1 MNESANILIAENELG
16 MLTTLSAVL
25 EDEGHFV
32 VGCQNGEEAIAYL
45 ATHAEDRP
53 IDIVISDLKLT
64 DMSGLNVLS
73 HLKKINSGAAF
84 ILITGNAT
92 LETSIAALNQGAFA
106 YHVKPLD
113 IDALTNSINN
123 ALRQQRLLEELKT
136 ARLEAEA
143 ANVEKGQFLA
153 NMSHEIRTP
162 MNGIIGLTQ
171 LTLDTEL
178 TPDQRMYLESVIG
191 SSHTLLTLVNDILDF
206 SKIEAGKIDLEST
219 VFSPRECLR
228 EVVAQT
234 QPLFDQK
241 GLLIEFQV
249 RDQVPEALLGD
260 PTRLK
265 QILTNLIGN
274 ALKFTEFG
282 KVSVRVELE
291 TSSESDVSLRFLV
304 NDTGIGICAED
315 LERIFQAFSQADSST
330 TRRFGG
336 TGLGLSISSQLVA
349 LMGGQLTCES
359 QQGEGSTF
367 QFTVSFGLES
377 TDIELSPPGEAREGT
392 LKPTALIVDDD
403 DGVRKL
409 LAVHLEDRGW
419 NTVRAESGVKALD
432 LLQRMSVN
440 LTFLDLRMPGLDGAA
455 TFKAIRAIDPSA
467 RVVIVT
473 GNPEDEIMARAWK
486 VGTFSLLTKPFTMHE
501 LDIVLQGMSPN
512 PALATGPN
520 LATSNLTPLAC
531 GDTSISWQAPAQS
544 QTGSNLSIQLR
555 SLNVLLAEDNP
566 VNQLLATKLL
576 EGQGHIVSLA
586 TNGRQ
591 VCDMFEPGAFDVIL
605 MDVQM
610 PIIDGLAATTIIR
623 EKEKST
629 TFHTPIIAMTAHAMV
644 GDREMCLQSGM
655 DAYIAKPIELDQ
667 LLGLIAELVPEVT
680 EPAMLPE
687 TNVAATLPGTIE
699 AVSLAKTIE
708 AEPEMHEFD
717 CSAFLARIQGDMD
730 LAQELVEQFS
740 IDQVTMLSEI
750 RSCIRHRDGPA
761 LERAGHALKGCLS
774 NFSAQDSIDSAQ
786 KLEENGR
793 DGNLDQSGQTLAD
806 LEHHVSRLTAELK
819 SLTR

>member
-1 MNESANILIAENELG
+1 M
-16 MLTTLSAVL
+16 
-25 EDEGHFV
+25 
-32 VGCQNGEEAIAYL
+32 
-45 ATHAEDRP
+45 
-53 IDIVISDLKLT
+53 
-64 DMSGLNVLS
+64 
-73 HLKKINSGAAF
+73 
-84 ILITGNAT
+84 
-92 LETSIAALNQGAFA
+92 
-106 YHVKPLD
+106 
-113 IDALTNSINN
+113 
-123 ALRQQRLLEELKT
+123 
-136 ARLEAEA
+136 
-143 ANVEKGQFLA
+143 
-153 NMSHEIRTP
+153 
-162 MNGIIGLTQ
+162 
-171 LTLDTEL
+171 
-178 TPDQRMYLESVIG
+178 
-191 SSHTLLTLVNDILDF
+191 
-206 SKIEAGKIDLEST
+206 
-219 VFSPRECLR
+219 
-228 EVVAQT
+228 
-234 QPLFDQK
+234 
-241 GLLIEFQV
+241 
-249 RDQVPEALLGD
+249 
-260 PTRLK
+260 
-265 QILTNLIGN
+265 
-274 ALKFTEFG
+274 
-282 KVSVRVELE
+282 
-291 TSSESDVSLRFLV
+291 
-304 NDTGIGICAED
+304 
-315 LERIFQAFSQADSST
+315 
-330 TRRFGG
+330 
-336 TGLGLSISSQLVA
+336 
-349 LMGGQLTCES
+349 
-359 QQGEGSTF
+359 
-367 QFTVSFGLES
+367 
-377 TDIELSPPGEAREGT
+377 
-392 LKPTALIVDDD
+392 DDD

-501 LDIVLQGMSPN
+501 LDIVLQGIGPN

-520 LATSNLTPLAC
+520 LATSDLTPLAC

-699 AVSLAKTIE
+699 AVSLAESIE